1 MQSISAIVLAKN
13 EQINIGKCLESLTWC
28 DEIIIIDDE
37 SSDETLKI
45 AKKYKATIYIHPLDG
60 NFSAQRNFG
69 LSKAKNE
76 WVLFVDSDEIVSDA
90 LAFEIPNAIGLTDQN
105 SRNFNG
111 FYIKRTDFMWGKQL
125 KHGEA
130 TIKLLRL
137 GRKEAGIWKGMT
149 HEVWQIRSPIGNLVN
164 PIFHFPHKNL
174 TEFLKK
180 INFYTD
186 IRAKE
191 LREKNIRSSFWAI
204 LLYPSGKFIVNYI
217 FKKGFMDGIH
227 GLIFA
232 IIMSFHS
239 FLVRGKLWLKRD
251 ESLSG

>member
-1 MQSISAIVLAKN
+1 MISAVILTKN
-13 EQINIGKCLESLTWC
+13 EEQNIGKCLESVKWC
-28 DEIIIIDDE
+28 DEIIIVDDK
-37 SSDETLKI
+37 SSDKTIDI
-45 AKKYKATIYIHPLDG
+45 AKEYHAKAYSHGLSN

-137 GRKEAGIWKGMT
+137 GRK
-149 HEVWQIRSPIGNLVN
+149 
-164 PIFHFPHKNL
+164 
-174 TEFLKK
+174 
-180 INFYTD
+180 
-186 IRAKE
+186 
-191 LREKNIRSSFWAI
+191 
-204 LLYPSGKFIVNYI
+204 
-217 FKKGFMDGIH
+217 
-227 GLIFA
+227 
-232 IIMSFHS
+232 
-239 FLVRGKLWLKRD
+239 
-251 ESLSG
+251 